1 VGSIWISAEIPTK
14 SHGLAVP
21 LEKEMKMSAIN
32 EGALQQRSLG
42 PDRKPHRTLPTSPPL
57 ASGNRGMFSG
67 AIIEE
72 DAQSRG
78 KRAAQA
84 GVAFA
89 IQAAIVSALVIVP
102 LFVTEAIDLHQ
113 FEKTL
118 LVAPPAAPSPPAIR
132 AQAVVPKQ
140 TFLHPLLTAPTI
152 IPKKIVESASDIGA
166 AAPSIS
172 DTAGGVAGGTGDV
185 LGGSLGA
192 PPPPPPAAVKPKG
205 PIRIST
211 GMKEPRVLFAPQ
223 PVYSPIAKAAH
234 VEGTV
239 ILDAIID
246 EQGDVTQVRVI
257 SGPALLLAS
266 ALKAVSER
274 KYAPTIL
281 DGQPVSIRLNVTIDF
296 HLS

>member
-1 VGSIWISAEIPTK
+1 
-14 SHGLAVP
+14 
-21 LEKEMKMSAIN
+21 MSAIN

-42 PDRKPHRTLPTSPPL
+42 PDRKPNRTLPTSPPL
-57 ASGNRGMFSG
+57 VSATRGMFSG

-84 GVAFA
+84 GFALA
-89 IQAAIVSALVIVP
+89 IQAAIVCALLIVP

-172 DTAGGVAGGTGDV
+172 DAAGVAGGTGDV
-185 LGGSLGA
+185 LGASLGA

-211 GMKEPRVLFAPQ
+211 GMREPRVLYAPQ
-223 PVYSPIAKAAH
+223 PVYSPIARTAH
-234 VEGTV
+234 VQGTV

-246 EQGDVTQVRVI
+246 EQGNVTQVRVI

-281 DGQPVSIRLNVTIDF
+281 DGEPVSIRLNVTIEF